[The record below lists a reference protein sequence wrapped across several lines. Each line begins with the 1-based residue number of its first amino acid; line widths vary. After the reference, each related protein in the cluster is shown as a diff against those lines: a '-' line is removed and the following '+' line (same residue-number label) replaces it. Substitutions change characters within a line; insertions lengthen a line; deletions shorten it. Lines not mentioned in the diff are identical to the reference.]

1 MDVTFVTSNARKL
14 AEARAILGATPAL
27 TLTSR
32 ALDLPELQGEP
43 EDVARAKARRA
54 ASVVNGPALV
64 EDTSLCY
71 DALGGL
77 PGVYVKW
84 FLEKTGPEGL
94 VDALAAYDDKSA
106 EALCVLAYA
115 TGPTDEAPR
124 TFVGRTRGRI
134 VRPRGSRDFGW
145 DCVFEP
151 EGRAETYAEMDA
163 ATKAMLDAQKAP
175 RRIDGAEASPSA
187 AGAPSTDGGSAWRQ
201 GLLWNRYSRKM
212 RRRPNGMLARDALC

>member
-1 MDVTFVTSNARKL
+1 MRAALCRARVASPPTRRRVVASRAAMDVTFVTSNARKL

-54 ASVVNGPALV
+54 AVVVNGPALV

-163 ATKAMLDAQKAP
+163 ATKNS
-175 RRIDGAEASPSA
+175 ISH
-187 AGAPSTDGGSAWRQ
+187 
-201 GLLWNRYSRKM
+201 RYRAFELF
-212 RRRPNGMLARDALC
+212 RAHVADTA

>member
-1 MDVTFVTSNARKL
+1 MRAALCRARVASPPTRARVVASRAAMDVTFVTSNARKL

-54 ASVVNGPALV
+54 AVVVNGPALV

-115 TGPTDEAPR
+115 TGPEDETPR

-163 ATKAMLDAQKAP
+163 ATKNS
-175 RRIDGAEASPSA
+175 ISH
-187 AGAPSTDGGSAWRQ
+187 
-201 GLLWNRYSRKM
+201 RYRAFELF
-212 RRRPNGMLARDALC
+212 RAHVANTA

>member
-1 MDVTFVTSNARKL
+1 MRAALCRARVASPPTRRRVVASRAAMDVTFVTSNARKL

-54 ASVVNGPALV
+54 AVVVGGPALV

-115 TGPTDEAPR
+115 TGPEDEDAANVRGATARANRAPER
-124 TFVGRTRGRI
+124 VERFRMGLRVRAGGTRGD
-134 VRPRGSRDFGW
+134 VRGDGRGDEEFHLAQVSR
-145 DCVFEP
+145 V
-151 EGRAETYAEMDA
+151 RAVSSA
-163 ATKAMLDAQKAP
+163 
-175 RRIDGAEASPSA
+175 RRAIRA
-187 AGAPSTDGGSAWRQ
+187 
-201 GLLWNRYSRKM
+201 
-212 RRRPNGMLARDALC
+212 

>member
-1 MDVTFVTSNARKL
+1 MRAALCRARVASPPTRRRVVASRAAMDVTFVTSNARKL

-54 ASVVNGPALV
+54 AVVVGGPALV

-163 ATKAMLDAQKAP
+163 ATKNS
-175 RRIDGAEASPSA
+175 ISH
-187 AGAPSTDGGSAWRQ
+187 
-201 GLLWNRYSRKM
+201 RYRAFELF
-212 RRRPNGMLARDALC
+212 RAHVANTA

>member
-1 MDVTFVTSNARKL
+1 MRAALCRARVASSPTRRRVVASRAAMDVTFVTSNARKL

-54 ASVVNGPALV
+54 AVVVNGPALV

-163 ATKAMLDAQKAP
+163 ATKNS
-175 RRIDGAEASPSA
+175 ISH
-187 AGAPSTDGGSAWRQ
+187 
-201 GLLWNRYSRKM
+201 RYRAFELF
-212 RRRPNGMLARDALC
+212 RAHVANTA

>member
-1 MDVTFVTSNARKL
+1 MRAALCRARVASPPTRRRVVASRAAMDVTFVTSNARKL

-43 EDVARAKARRA
+43 EDVARAKARHA
-54 ASVVNGPALV
+54 AVVVNGPALV

-163 ATKAMLDAQKAP
+163 ATKNS
-175 RRIDGAEASPSA
+175 ISH
-187 AGAPSTDGGSAWRQ
+187 
-201 GLLWNRYSRKM
+201 RYRAFELF
-212 RRRPNGMLARDALC
+212 RAHVADTA

>member
-1 MDVTFVTSNARKL
+1 M
-14 AEARAILGATPAL
+14 
-27 TLTSR
+27 
-32 ALDLPELQGEP
+32 
-43 EDVARAKARRA
+43 
-54 ASVVNGPALV
+54 
-64 EDTSLCY
+64 
-71 DALGGL
+71 
-77 PGVYVKW
+77 YVKW

-163 ATKAMLDAQKAP
+163 ATKNS
-175 RRIDGAEASPSA
+175 ISH
-187 AGAPSTDGGSAWRQ
+187 
-201 GLLWNRYSRKM
+201 RYRAFELF
-212 RRRPNGMLARDALC
+212 RAHVANTA

>member
-1 MDVTFVTSNARKL
+1 MRAALCRARVASPPTRARVVASRAAMDVTFVTSNARKL

-54 ASVVNGPALV
+54 AVVVNGPALV

-163 ATKAMLDAQKAP
+163 ATKNS
-175 RRIDGAEASPSA
+175 ISH
-187 AGAPSTDGGSAWRQ
+187 
-201 GLLWNRYSRKM
+201 RYRAFELF
-212 RRRPNGMLARDALC
+212 RAHVANTA

>member
-1 MDVTFVTSNARKL
+1 M
-14 AEARAILGATPAL
+14 
-27 TLTSR
+27 
-32 ALDLPELQGEP
+32 
-43 EDVARAKARRA
+43 
-54 ASVVNGPALV
+54 
-64 EDTSLCY
+64 
-71 DALGGL
+71 
-77 PGVYVKW
+77 KW

-151 EGRAETYAEMDA
+151 EGRAETYAEMAKALEDSDGSQAPGFFLVPWCDDAEEEAKDAGECVAVDLATYLVFPEFGAESNEEDAFDDA
-163 ATKAMLDAQKAP
+163 ADEMEEET
-175 RRIDGAEASPSA
+175 EAATEENIEHMEEEMEP
-187 AGAPSTDGGSAWRQ
+187 
-201 GLLWNRYSRKM
+201 
-212 RRRPNGMLARDALC
+212 

>member
-1 MDVTFVTSNARKL
+1 MRAALCRARVASSPTRARVVATRAAMDVTFVTSNARKL

-54 ASVVNGPALV
+54 AVVVNGPALV

-115 TGPTDEAPR
+115 TGPTDETPR

-163 ATKAMLDAQKAP
+163 ATKNS
-175 RRIDGAEASPSA
+175 ISH
-187 AGAPSTDGGSAWRQ
+187 
-201 GLLWNRYSRKM
+201 RYRAFELF
-212 RRRPNGMLARDALC
+212 RAHVANTA

>member
-1 MDVTFVTSNARKL
+1 MRAARCRARVAASPTRRRVAMARAAMDVTFVTSNARKL

-54 ASVVNGPALV
+54 AVVLGGPALV

-115 TGPTDEAPR
+115 TGPEDESPR

-163 ATKAMLDAQKAP
+163 ATKNS
-175 RRIDGAEASPSA
+175 ISH
-187 AGAPSTDGGSAWRQ
+187 
-201 GLLWNRYSRKM
+201 RYRAFELF
-212 RRRPNGMLARDALC
+212 RAHVADTA

>member
-1 MDVTFVTSNARKL
+1 MRAALCRARVASPPTRRRVVASRAAMDVTFVTSNARKL

-54 ASVVNGPALV
+54 AVVVNGPALV

-163 ATKAMLDAQKAP
+163 ATKNS
-175 RRIDGAEASPSA
+175 ISH
-187 AGAPSTDGGSAWRQ
+187 
-201 GLLWNRYSRKM
+201 RYRAFELF
-212 RRRPNGMLARDALC
+212 RAHVANTA

>member
-1 MDVTFVTSNARKL
+1 MRAALCRARVASSPTRRRVVASRAAMDVTFVTSNARKL

-54 ASVVNGPALV
+54 AVAVGGPALV

-115 TGPTDEAPR
+115 TGPEDESPR

-163 ATKAMLDAQKAP
+163 ATKNS
-175 RRIDGAEASPSA
+175 ISH
-187 AGAPSTDGGSAWRQ
+187 
-201 GLLWNRYSRKM
+201 RYRAFELF
-212 RRRPNGMLARDALC
+212 RAHVADTA

>member
-1 MDVTFVTSNARKL
+1 MRAALCRARVASPPRRRRVVASRAAMDVTFVTSNARKL

-43 EDVARAKARRA
+43 EDVARAKARHA
-54 ASVVNGPALV
+54 AAVVNGPALV

-163 ATKAMLDAQKAP
+163 ATKNS
-175 RRIDGAEASPSA
+175 ISH
-187 AGAPSTDGGSAWRQ
+187 
-201 GLLWNRYSRKM
+201 RYRAFELF
-212 RRRPNGMLARDALC
+212 RAHVANTA

>member
-1 MDVTFVTSNARKL
+1 MRAALCRARVASSPRRRRGVASRAAMDVTFVTSNARKL

-43 EDVARAKARRA
+43 EDVARAKARHA
-54 ASVVNGPALV
+54 AVVVNGPALV

-115 TGPTDEAPR
+115 TGPDDETPR

-163 ATKAMLDAQKAP
+163 ATKNS
-175 RRIDGAEASPSA
+175 ISH
-187 AGAPSTDGGSAWRQ
+187 
-201 GLLWNRYSRKM
+201 RYRAFELF
-212 RRRPNGMLARDALC
+212 RAHVANTA

>member
-1 MDVTFVTSNARKL
+1 MRAALCRARVASSPTRRRVVASRAAMDVTFVTSNARKL

-54 ASVVNGPALV
+54 AAVVNGPALV

-115 TGPTDEAPR
+115 TGPTDETPR

-163 ATKAMLDAQKAP
+163 ATKNS
-175 RRIDGAEASPSA
+175 ISH
-187 AGAPSTDGGSAWRQ
+187 
-201 GLLWNRYSRKM
+201 RYRAFELF
-212 RRRPNGMLARDALC
+212 RAHVANTA

>member
-1 MDVTFVTSNARKL
+1 MLAARCRARVASPPLCRRGVASLAAMDVTFVTSNARKL
-14 AEARAILGATPAL
+14 AEARAILGAPPAL

-115 TGPTDEAPR
+115 TGPDDETPR

-163 ATKAMLDAQKAP
+163 ATKNSISHRSRAFERFRAQVADTAGCMEP
-175 RRIDGAEASPSA
+175 RATR
-187 AGAPSTDGGSAWRQ
+187 
-201 GLLWNRYSRKM
+201 
-212 RRRPNGMLARDALC
+212 

>member
-1 MDVTFVTSNARKL
+1 MRAALCRARVASPPTRRRVVASRAAMDVTFVTSNARKL

-43 EDVARAKARRA
+43 EDVARAKARHA
-54 ASVVNGPALV
+54 AVVVNGPALV

-163 ATKAMLDAQKAP
+163 ATKNS
-175 RRIDGAEASPSA
+175 ISH
-187 AGAPSTDGGSAWRQ
+187 
-201 GLLWNRYSRKM
+201 RYRAFELF
-212 RRRPNGMLARDALC
+212 RAHVANTA

>member
-1 MDVTFVTSNARKL
+1 MRAALCRARVASPPTRRRVVASRAAMDVTFVTSNARKL

-54 ASVVNGPALV
+54 AVVVNGPALV

-115 TGPTDEAPR
+115 TGPDDETPR

-163 ATKAMLDAQKAP
+163 ATKNS
-175 RRIDGAEASPSA
+175 ISH
-187 AGAPSTDGGSAWRQ
+187 
-201 GLLWNRYSRKM
+201 RYRAFELF
-212 RRRPNGMLARDALC
+212 RAHVANTA